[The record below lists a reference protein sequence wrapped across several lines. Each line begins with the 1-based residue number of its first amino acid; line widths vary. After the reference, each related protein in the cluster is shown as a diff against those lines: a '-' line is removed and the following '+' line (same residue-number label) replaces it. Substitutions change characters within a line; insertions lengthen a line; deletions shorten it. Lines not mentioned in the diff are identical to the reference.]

1 MSAGC
6 KITCVEYRRAM
17 SRAYF
22 TRAVRIGIAGPVG
35 SGKTSLI
42 EQLVARLGNRY
53 SLAAV
58 TNDIYTKDDAER
70 LVTTGTLKPERVRG
84 VETGGY
90 PHIAI
95 REDVSLN
102 REAIAY
108 LEDRNPGL
116 EAVFIESGGDNLAA
130 AFSPELVDAAVY
142 VMDVAAGDRTVRKGG
157 PGMVR
162 SEMLVINKTDLARY
176 VGASLLVMEQEARRM
191 RGDRPIAF
199 TNLKTGDGMTAV
211 AEWLD
216 NLLSARFG
224 PREAPVDIDP
234 FLRNP

>member
-1 MSAGC
+1 MP
-6 KITCVEYRRAM
+6 VH
-17 SRAYF
+17 F
-22 TRAVRIGIAGPVG
+22 TRAFRIGIAGPVG

-53 SLAAV
+53 SMGAI

-70 LVTTGTLKPERVRG
+70 LVSTGVLPQGRVRG
-84 VETGGY
+84 VETGDY

-108 LEDRNPGL
+108 LEDKNPGL

-130 AFSPELVDAAVY
+130 AFSPDLVDVAIY
-142 VMDVAAGDRTVRKGG
+142 VMDVAAGDHAPRKGG

-176 VGASLLVMEQEARRM
+176 VGASLLLMDQESRRM
-191 RGDRPIAF
+191 RGDRPIVF
-199 TNLKTGDGMTAV
+199 TNMKTGDGVSAI
-211 AEWLD
+211 ASWLD
-216 NLLSARFG
+216 HLLASRFG
-224 PREAPVDIDP
+224 KRDAPVEIDP
-234 FLRNP
+234 ILKNL